1 MKPWATIP
9 LLLLLPLWS
18 QAAERVSPA
27 PPPDD
32 PPATIVTT
40 HSDTADPTDGVISL
54 REAILYLLATNTS
67 ETIRFNLSA
76 GTPTTLQLTDT
87 LPTIR
92 NSSVSING
100 NNRGTAGGTV
110 TILAPTG
117 SKIITAFNSSIT
129 LDSLTLSGGTTG
141 GPGGAILCYQT
152 HLTLLN
158 CRFLNNQSDY
168 GGAIYCDS
176 YPRNLSSAY
185 IADCQFINNRS
196 VDGGAIYLSNCDT
209 SYILRTIFLN
219 NTAHTL
225 GTFHSHGGAINIDST
240 FCIMDSCRLAHSHS
254 SIREEDWMYHAK
266 SYGGA
271 LSVRN
276 SQLQIANTTFDTN
289 STYDTRAGSD
299 LGGALYSER
308 SKVRLSN
315 CAFNSDSCRGRG
327 GAIYNI
333 GDSPSYQLII
343 THTTFTHCHAYNGF
357 GGALYHESTARCV
370 IDNCTF
376 HHNSTDIGGAIL
388 FQVGSGISTVS
399 NSTFANNR
407 SLLNGQGG
415 AINIRGGNIHL
426 VNNLFLNNISVTSP
440 QDIYIRN
447 GLTVKAY
454 NNIWQSVTGTLTL
467 SQGNTTLTA
476 TTPQQVAVGTD
487 GLPIPVAF
495 TVRGVRHTILPPLL
509 GSLAAT
515 AGIHTAHSM
524 DYSTTA
530 HRVASQWYDDQSNA
544 PFVLPLIPDS
554 LDQTRALRSITAQS
568 VGSVQCRPADTLHI
582 AATACDSLSWRGRV
596 LTASGHYYDTVPS
609 TNLWDSIYHLN
620 LTIHHGTHNTVNQA
634 ACEEYAWNGQAFSE
648 TGTYAYHYTNPDGCP
663 STDTLH
669 LTINLGTHNTESQ
682 TACEEYNWH
691 EQTYNATGSYTYNY
705 INTDGCSSTD
715 TLHLTINLGT
725 HNTESQTACEE
736 YYWHNNSYT
745 TSGSYT
751 YHYSNTD
758 GCNSTDT
765 LHLTIINGT
774 HNTETQTV
782 CELYTWHNL
791 TYTTTGIY
799 TYNYYNTDGCP
810 STDTLHLTI
819 YHGTHNIETQT
830 ACEQYSWHEQ
840 TYTTTGNYTYSYI
853 NTDGCHSTD
862 TLHLT
867 ISQHDNTSFE
877 VSACEQ
883 YTWNG
888 NTYSE
893 TGTYTYDHTQTGSPC
908 TNVDTLHLTINHGS
922 HNTETQIACEQFSW
936 HEQLHANNTYGTET
950 HTLKLEYTSM
960 TTHRQVLPAPMW
972 TLFTSQ
978 STTEHTIQKPK
989 VHASNTFGMNNP
1001 TTRLGY
1007 IPITTRTLTDAPAL
1021 TLCTSL
1027 FPNTTMLLLKSPHV
1041 NNTLGTETRI
1051 LKLEYTSTT
1060 THKQVLPAPMW
1071 TLFTSQSIT
1080 KLITRKP
1087 ELNASNTHGTNR
1099 LTPLLVLIHTT
1110 TQTPTAAQAQ
1120 ILCTSLFPNMT
1131 IQRSR
1136 QLHASNTS
1144 GTETRILKLAPTLTT
1159 THR

>member
-40 HSDTADPTDGVISL
+40 HSDTVDPTDGVISL

-67 ETIRFNLSA
+67 ETIRFNLPA

-100 NNRGTAGGTV
+100 NNHGTAGGTV

-152 HLTLLN
+152 HLTLRN

-254 SIREEDWMYHAK
+254 SIRDEDWSLHAK

-289 STYDTRAGSD
+289 STTATAAGAD

-333 GDSPSYQLII
+333 GDNPSYQLII
-343 THTTFTHCHAYNGF
+343 THTTFTHCHADIGL
-357 GGALYHESTARCV
+357 GGAICHESTARCV

-376 HHNSTDIGGAIL
+376 HHNSTDMGGAIL

-407 SLLNGQGG
+407 SHLNGQGG

-467 SQGNTTLTA
+467 SQGNTTLTRTRCSPHHPPTA
-476 TTPQQVAVGTD
+476 P
-487 GLPIPVAF
+487 GL
-495 TVRGVRHTILPPLL
+495 TRLHRGHPHGSQHGLL
-509 GSLAAT
+509 
-515 AGIHTAHSM
+515 
-524 DYSTTA
+524 D
-530 HRVASQWYDDQSNA
+530 
-544 PFVLPLIPDS
+544 
-554 LDQTRALRSITAQS
+554 
-568 VGSVQCRPADTLHI
+568 
-582 AATACDSLSWRGRV
+582 
-596 LTASGHYYDTVPS
+596 
-609 TNLWDSIYHLN
+609 
-620 LTIHHGTHNTVNQA
+620 
-634 ACEEYAWNGQAFSE
+634 
-648 TGTYAYHYTNPDGCP
+648 
-663 STDTLH
+663 
-669 LTINLGTHNTESQ
+669 
-682 TACEEYNWH
+682 
-691 EQTYNATGSYTYNY
+691 
-705 INTDGCSSTD
+705 
-715 TLHLTINLGT
+715 
-725 HNTESQTACEE
+725 
-736 YYWHNNSYT
+736 
-745 TSGSYT
+745 
-751 YHYSNTD
+751 
-758 GCNSTDT
+758 
-765 LHLTIINGT
+765 
-774 HNTETQTV
+774 
-782 CELYTWHNL
+782 
-791 TYTTTGIY
+791 
-799 TYNYYNTDGCP
+799 
-810 STDTLHLTI
+810 
-819 YHGTHNIETQT
+819 
-830 ACEQYSWHEQ
+830 
-840 TYTTTGNYTYSYI
+840 
-853 NTDGCHSTD
+853 HSTP
-862 TLHLT
+862 
-867 ISQHDNTSFE
+867 S
-877 VSACEQ
+877 C
-883 YTWNG
+883 
-888 NTYSE
+888 
-893 TGTYTYDHTQTGSPC
+893 
-908 TNVDTLHLTINHGS
+908 
-922 HNTETQIACEQFSW
+922 IA
-936 HEQLHANNTYGTET
+936 
-950 HTLKLEYTSM
+950 M
-960 TTHRQVLPAPMW
+960 V
-972 TLFTSQ
+972 
-978 STTEHTIQKPK
+978 
-989 VHASNTFGMNNP
+989 
-1001 TTRLGY
+1001 
-1007 IPITTRTLTDAPAL
+1007 
-1021 TLCTSL
+1021 
-1027 FPNTTMLLLKSPHV
+1027 
-1041 NNTLGTETRI
+1041 
-1051 LKLEYTSTT
+1051 
-1060 THKQVLPAPMW
+1060 
-1071 TLFTSQSIT
+1071 
-1080 KLITRKP
+1080 
-1087 ELNASNTHGTNR
+1087 
-1099 LTPLLVLIHTT
+1099 
-1110 TQTPTAAQAQ
+1110 
-1120 ILCTSLFPNMT
+1120 
-1131 IQRSR
+1131 
-1136 QLHASNTS
+1136 
-1144 GTETRILKLAPTLTT
+1144 
-1159 THR
+1159 

>member
-9 LLLLLPLWS
+9 FLLLLPLWS

-40 HSDTADPTDGVISL
+40 HSDTVDPTDGVISL
-54 REAILYLLATNTS
+54 REAILYLLATNTN

-100 NNRGTAGGTV
+100 NNHGTAGGTV

-152 HLTLLN
+152 HLTLRN

-176 YPRNLSSAY
+176 YPRNLSSSY
-185 IADCQFINNRS
+185 IADCQFINNQS

-254 SIREEDWMYHAK
+254 SIRDEDWMYHAK

-289 STYDTRAGSD
+289 STTATAAGAD

-333 GDSPSYQLII
+333 GDNPSYQLII
-343 THTTFTHCHAYNGF
+343 THTTFTNCHADIGL
-357 GGALYHESTARCV
+357 GGAICHESTARCV

-376 HHNSTDIGGAIL
+376 HHNSTDMGGAIL

-487 GLPIPVAF
+487 GLPIPVDF
-495 TVRGVRHTILPPLL
+495 TVRGVCHTILPPLL

-544 PFVLPLIPDS
+544 PFLLPLIPDS
-554 LDQTRALRSITAQS
+554 LDQTRALRSITAPS
-568 VGSVQCRPADTLHI
+568 VGAVQCRPADTLHI
-582 AATACDSLSWRGRV
+582 AATACDSLHWRGRV
-596 LTASGHYYDTVPS
+596 LTASGHYYDTVHS

-648 TGTYAYHYTNPDGCP
+648 TGTYAYLVRN
-663 STDTLH
+663 
-669 LTINLGTHNTESQ
+669 TIGTSRLIT
-682 TACEEYNWH
+682 
-691 EQTYNATGSYTYNY
+691 
-705 INTDGCSSTD
+705 
-715 TLHLTINLGT
+715 
-725 HNTESQTACEE
+725 
-736 YYWHNNSYT
+736 
-745 TSGSYT
+745 
-751 YHYSNTD
+751 
-758 GCNSTDT
+758 
-765 LHLTIINGT
+765 
-774 HNTETQTV
+774 
-782 CELYTWHNL
+782 
-791 TYTTTGIY
+791 
-799 TYNYYNTDGCP
+799 
-810 STDTLHLTI
+810 
-819 YHGTHNIETQT
+819 
-830 ACEQYSWHEQ
+830 
-840 TYTTTGNYTYSYI
+840 
-853 NTDGCHSTD
+853 
-862 TLHLT
+862 
-867 ISQHDNTSFE
+867 
-877 VSACEQ
+877 
-883 YTWNG
+883 
-888 NTYSE
+888 
-893 TGTYTYDHTQTGSPC
+893 
-908 TNVDTLHLTINHGS
+908 
-922 HNTETQIACEQFSW
+922 
-936 HEQLHANNTYGTET
+936 
-950 HTLKLEYTSM
+950 
-960 TTHRQVLPAPMW
+960 LPAP
-972 TLFTSQ
+972 T
-978 STTEHTIQKPK
+978 H
-989 VHASNTFGMNNP
+989 
-1001 TTRLGY
+1001 
-1007 IPITTRTLTDAPAL
+1007 ITTLTQTDA
-1021 TLCTSL
+1021 
-1027 FPNTTMLLLKSPHV
+1027 
-1041 NNTLGTETRI
+1041 
-1051 LKLEYTSTT
+1051 
-1060 THKQVLPAPMW
+1060 QV
-1071 TLFTSQSIT
+1071 
-1080 KLITRKP
+1080 
-1087 ELNASNTHGTNR
+1087 
-1099 LTPLLVLIHTT
+1099 
-1110 TQTPTAAQAQ
+1110 QTPYT
-1120 ILCTSLFPNMT
+1120 
-1131 IQRSR
+1131 
-1136 QLHASNTS
+1136 
-1144 GTETRILKLAPTLTT
+1144 
-1159 THR
+1159 